1 MSGIHKTSQQERDKN
16 NKLLKSERE
25 KELKNLE
32 KSDKEQ
38 AKKIAQEKLAFHRN
52 QLLKSISDPKNVIPL
67 LIVLV
72 IIIGIFITIPSII
85 INFYNSNDNDILPTS
100 ADYDLYPEHKYINK
114 TSFTVAVTTLSI
126 TFVCI
131 LVSCILIILTMYGY
145 MHRYFIY
152 VFIVLCISANLVQTL
167 MLSIIIHTL
176 IKLKKF
182 PDSYYSIWILFPLE
196 IIILVIFLTII
207 NQLV

>member
-1 MSGIHKTSQQERDKN
+1 MSGIHRTSQQERDNN
-16 NKLLKSERE
+16 NKSLNSKRAE
-25 KELKNLE
+25 ELNSLE
-32 KSDKEQ
+32 KSDKEK
-38 AKKIAQEKLAFHRN
+38 AKKTAQEKLALHRN
-52 QLLKSISDPKNVIPL
+52 QLLKSISDPKIVIPL

-100 ADYDLYPEHKYINK
+100 TKEYDLYPEHKYIDK
-114 TSFTVAVTTLSI
+114 TSFTVAVTSISI

-131 LVSCILIILTMYGY
+131 FVSCLLKILNMYGY

-152 VFIVLCISANLVQTL
+152 VFIGLCISANLVQTL
-167 MLSIIIHTL
+167 ILSIIIQTL
-176 IKLKKF
+176 INLKKL

-196 IIILVIFLTII
+196 IIIFLIILTIM
-207 NQLV
+207 N